1 VSEEEEIVR
10 RPARSLNIRRAPKT
24 TGEEKMAREPKE
36 WSKSEN
42 LLAVGFVIMVFAAL
56 WLSVTGVISSP
67 LTAGF
72 VVISVTA
79 LVFLGDYLK
88 RINAIPAQAI
98 WLWYLFSLGLVL
110 IFYGAVAKGYIPLVV
125 SYGASI
131 EEEALSSSLI
141 YLLAIAAVFAAVLA
155 VAAAARKTGLAER
168 LRR

>member
-1 VSEEEEIVR
+1 
-10 RPARSLNIRRAPKT
+10 
-24 TGEEKMAREPKE
+24 MAREPKE
-36 WSKSEN
+36 WSKGEN

-110 IFYGAVAKGYIPLVV
+110 IIYGAVAKGYIPLVV
-125 SYGASI
+125 SYGASV

-141 YLLAIAAVFAAVLA
+141 YLLAVAAVFAAVLA
-155 VAAAARKTGLAER
+155 VVAAARKTGLAER